1 MTFEEW
7 KLAKTWHECLE
18 RQIVDE
24 TAAHLVEWMEAY
36 VNEKI
41 EGHDVFSDERFRY
54 RRGAV
59 LSGDQLLAAVKEY
72 VNGKS

>member
-24 TAAHLVEWMEAY
+24 TAAHLVEWMEAWAS
-36 VNEKI
+36 NA
-41 EGHDVFSDERFRY
+41 H
-54 RRGAV
+54 
-59 LSGDQLLAAVKEY
+59 GDSYSVGELLIAVKEY
-72 VNGKS
+72 VNGKGHHSKKEGTE